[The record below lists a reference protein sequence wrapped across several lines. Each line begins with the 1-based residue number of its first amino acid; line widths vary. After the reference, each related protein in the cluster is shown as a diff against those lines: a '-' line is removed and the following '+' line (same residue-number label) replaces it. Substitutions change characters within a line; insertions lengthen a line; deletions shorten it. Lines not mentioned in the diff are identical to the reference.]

1 MAKAPMNLKLKKGA
15 MHRDLG
21 KSPDQPITESDIAK
35 EKAKGGVAKKR
46 AVFAE
51 SARKWRK

>member
-1 MAKAPMNLKLKKGA
+1 MNLKLKKGA